1 MPVEQIVIWNRTDGD
16 LEKRLEGYVVKVLD
30 AARKEIFSQRPP
42 GVPRPSQGLAVDGRR
57 EVKVRMAS
65 ASFEQAGFE
74 AARAVDANLS
84 SGNGWAVGSR
94 TGVPQSLVIEF
105 EEPLCVKYGCTLSI
119 ELSQLLAHHTLG
131 HFRVSVTTQPVP
143 VRAVPEALIPVLA
156 KGTAERT
163 PDETSRLREFYGSLD
178 PASHEKAR
186 SLADLEKKLAAIKPV
201 QTPVMR
207 ERPPKD
213 RRETRIMVKG
223 NYLVTDKPVT
233 AGVPAAFPA
242 LGTGGGE
249 PDRLALAKWL
259 VSRDNP
265 LTARV
270 MVNRLWSQL
279 FGRGLVAHRRGFRH
293 AGNVPHASGTAR
305 LARR

>member
-1 MPVEQIVIWNRTDGD
+1 MTHTHMEDNPWWEVDLGSEVPVEQIVIWNRTDGD

-119 ELSQLLAHHTLG
+119 ELSQLFAHHTLG
-131 HFRVSVTTQPVP
+131 HFR
-143 VRAVPEALIPVLA
+143 
-156 KGTAERT
+156 AERDRPACAGARGAGGAYPRAGEGNGRNGRPT
-163 PDETSRLREFYGSLD
+163 RASRLREFYGSLD

-186 SLADLEKKLAAIKPV
+186 SLAELEKKLAAIKPV
-201 QTPVMR
+201 ADAGDAGTAA
-207 ERPPKD
+207 EGSA
-213 RRETRIMVKG
+213 G
-223 NYLVTDKPVT
+223 NQDHGQGQLSCHRS
-233 AGVPAAFPA
+233 
-242 LGTGGGE
+242 
-249 PDRLALAKWL
+249 DRLLPACRRLSPLSTPGVA
-259 VSRDNP
+259 NP
-265 LTARV
+265 TASP
-270 MVNRLWSQL
+270 W
-279 FGRGLVAHRRGFRH
+279 
-293 AGNVPHASGTAR
+293 PSGW
-305 LARR
+305 